1 MKWTSWTQAVDV
13 ARRGRFLLM
22 MAAALSYGPATWA
35 QEVQGITKN
44 EVLLGSVQDLSGP
57 LVAVSKPLIGGMTMR
72 IEQINASG
80 GIHGRKLR
88 LLIEDSS
95 FDPKK
100 AIVAVQ
106 KLVSSDKVFAVVGSA
121 GTGIALATAPL
132 VVDKGVLHLFPA
144 AAAREVFE
152 PVHKYKFAML
162 TPYDVETRAGLKYL
176 LQTKKYKR
184 VGIVYQDE
192 AFGLDVLKAT
202 EAVLKENN
210 LPLIEKTS
218 YKRGA
223 TDFSSQVQRLK
234 EANVDLV
241 VLGAAVRE
249 TVSAVTALRQLGY
262 QGDFMGTQGTFHKDI
277 PKMGGAAMEGLMSV
291 SGYPMMYRDDP
302 KNPAELNAFMDTYTK
317 RFGQDADQYSAT
329 GYIAID
335 LLAMAL
341 QKAGPNPTPDSVAAA
356 LEQVT
361 FPRGYLGNP
370 DYEFGPGRHLGAAT
384 VRISQ
389 VNNGRWVVVSDYLK
403 LN

>member
-1 MKWTSWTQAVDV
+1 MKTPSS
-13 ARRGRFLLM
+13 LPH
-22 MAAALSYGPATWA
+22 AALSRRAFSALALATTLLSPLAFA
-35 QEVQGITKN
+35 QEVQGISKD
-44 EVLLGSVQDLSGP
+44 EILLGSVQDLSGP
-57 LVAVSKPLIGGMTMR
+57 LVAVSKPLMGGMTMR
-72 IEQINASG
+72 IEEINAAG
-80 GIHGRKLR
+80 GIHGRKLK

-162 TPYDVETRAGLKYL
+162 TPYDTETRAGLEYL
-176 LQTKKYKR
+176 LATGKYKR
-184 VGIVYQDE
+184 VGILYQDE
-192 AFGLDVLKAT
+192 AFGLDVLRAT
-202 EAVLKENN
+202 EAVLKENK
-210 LPLIEKTS
+210 LPLVEKTS

-249 TVSAVTALRQLGY
+249 TVGAVTALRQLGY
-262 QGDFMGTQGTFHKDI
+262 TGDFMGTQGTFHKDV

-302 KNPAELNAFMDTYTK
+302 KNSKELNAWMDAYRK
-317 RFGQDADQYSAT
+317 RFDGDADQYSAT
-329 GYIAID
+329 GYIAIGM
-335 LLAMAL
+335 LAQAL
-341 QKAGPNPTPDSVAAA
+341 QKAGPQPTADSVAAA
-356 LEQVT
+356 LEGVNYPHG
-361 FPRGYLGNP
+361 FLGNP
-370 DYEFGPGRHLGAAT
+370 DYVFGPNKHLGAAT
-384 VRISQ
+384 VRMSQ
-389 VNNGRWVVVSDYLK
+389 VRNGRWVVSSDYLQLK
-403 LN
+403 